1 MDFLKTSLPSP
12 VFQAFANSLLT
23 DLNTEETENLLRIFG
38 AKFEKDRSPYKLLRR
53 GCK

>member
-12 VFQAFANSLLT
+12 VFQAFANPELT

>member
-12 VFQAFANSLLT
+12 VFQAFANPGLT